1 MNMLDWTTSCNATM
15 LRNVFISTVEKEIIW
30 KLSPH
35 LLFEIFYHGMI
46 AQRHILSLIAY
57 SRHNLTPFFILNK
70 KFDHLLFCM
79 DKKEISLFIFKES

>member
-46 AQRHILSLIAY
+46 AQRHISSLIAY